1 MWVGA
6 GIYCSWSK
14 IQQQLNVSVWISSH
28 VIGSNYAA
36 VTSSESLQA
45 ATSAQYFTQIP
56 GKVTLVTLGN
66 TQAVTTGT
74 LEEQKNTLI
83 A

>member
-14 IQQQLNVSVWISSH
+14 IQQQLSVSVWISSY

-56 GKVTLVTLGN
+56 GKVTLGN

>member
-1 MWVGA
+1 MLRLHPV
-6 GIYCSWSK
+6 
-14 IQQQLNVSVWISSH
+14 
-28 VIGSNYAA
+28 
-36 VTSSESLQA
+36 SLQA
-45 ATSAQYFTQIP
+45 ATSAQYFTRIP
-56 GKVTLVTLGN
+56 SKVTLGN